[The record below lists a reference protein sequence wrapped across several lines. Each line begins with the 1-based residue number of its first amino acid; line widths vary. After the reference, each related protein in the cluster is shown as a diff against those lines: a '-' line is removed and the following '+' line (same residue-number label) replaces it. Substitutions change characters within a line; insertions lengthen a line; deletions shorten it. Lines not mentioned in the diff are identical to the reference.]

1 MKRIALFL
9 AVVVLVSMPLMA
21 QEAEKSE
28 EAGKTYTVIKGDT
41 LWDISGVFLKDPFKW
56 PAIWEKNPK
65 VKDPHW
71 IYPGDVLIIL
81 PSGEIRKKVSE
92 EAAPVSAPEGN
103 KEEVKE
109 PPKMEAPADAQSKAE
124 GVVPSAMPVVEEVQ
138 PGDIPVQI
146 KQPLRYPGTERVGF
160 ITSDGESSLGKI
172 VDAKEDKLMLSTG
185 DDIYIDTGKEKGVKK
200 GDKFT
205 IYRTAVP
212 VYHPVNKKLVGHQVD
227 ILGTVEVTAPH
238 DKVSEGQI
246 LESFDAI
253 SRGDNLKSVEPVPA
267 EIVIKKGEVPIE
279 ALIIANKS
287 GKIEIAEGD
296 IVFLDKG
303 KQAGVE
309 AGNTL
314 IVYLSGR
321 LKDKL
326 ILPSED
332 VGMILVLSTQEDTA
346 MALVI
351 GTKKPF
357 RIGDKVR
364 MEN

>member
-28 EAGKTYTVIKGDT
+28 EAGKIYTVKKGDT

-81 PSGEIRKKVSE
+81 PSGEIRKKVAE
-92 EAAPVSAPEGN
+92 EAASVPAPEEK

-109 PPKMEAPADAQSKAE
+109 PPKMEAPAVAQPKAE
-124 GVVPSAMPVVEEVQ
+124 EEVPAAAPVAEEFLPVVVPVQ
-138 PGDIPVQI
+138 T
-146 KQPLRYPGTERVGF
+146 KQTLRYPGIERVGF
-160 ITSDGESSLGKI
+160 IASDGEIPLGKI
-172 VDAKEDKLMLSTG
+172 VDAKEDKLMLSSG
-185 DDIYIDTGKEKGVKK
+185 DDIYIDTGEEKGVKK

-205 IYRTAVP
+205 IYRIAAP
-212 VYHPVNKKLVGHQVD
+212 VYHPVSKKLVGHQVD
-227 ILGTVEVTAPH
+227 ILGTLEVTAPH

-246 LESFDAI
+246 LESYDAI
-253 SRGDNLKSVEPVPA
+253 SRGDSLKMVEPVPA
-267 EIVIKKGEVPIE
+267 EIEIKKGEVPLDG
-279 ALIIANKS
+279 LIIANKK
-287 GKIEIAEGD
+287 GTVEIAEGD

-303 KQAGVE
+303 KRAGVE

-314 IVYLSGR
+314 MVYLSGKI
-321 LKDKL
+321 KDKL
-326 ILPSED
+326 KMPSED
-332 VGMILVLSTQEDTA
+332 VGRLLVLSTQEDTA